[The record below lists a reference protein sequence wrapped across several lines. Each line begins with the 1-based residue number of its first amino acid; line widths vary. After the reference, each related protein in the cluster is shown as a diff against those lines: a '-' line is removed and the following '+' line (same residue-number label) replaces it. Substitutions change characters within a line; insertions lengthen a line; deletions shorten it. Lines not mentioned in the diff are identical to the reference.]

1 MSDALEDH
9 YGRDKLLDSILRTL
23 HEAGRDVDAL
33 TRDDLAGFEEFHLQ
47 GREGTR
53 ELARLAEIGP
63 DDQVLDVACGLGGAA
78 RTLAAEIGCRVT
90 GIDLTESCIEA
101 AVELTRR
108 VGLAERVS
116 FRHGDALELPF
127 DDGAFDV
134 VWLQH
139 MQFNVEEKA
148 RLLAGIARVLCPGGR
163 VALHEIFAGP
173 GGPLHFP
180 VPFDPDGSLSHM
192 IAPEAFLELAG
203 RAGLQCRHW
212 RDITARAGSWV
223 ERSLASLETRPVE
236 APSPLGP
243 NVVMGPR
250 FFDVLRVLLRNLRE
264 DRARVL
270 LGVLEK
276 STGQ

>member
-1 MSDALEDH
+1 MLEA
-9 YGRDKLLDSILRTL
+9 
-23 HEAGRDVDAL
+23 AGRHLRGAL
-33 TRDDLAGFEEFHLQ
+33 PE
-47 GREGTR
+47 
-53 ELARLAEIGP
+53 ARLAF
-63 DDQVLDVACGLGGAA
+63 VAA
-78 RTLAAEIGCRVT
+78 AAER
-90 GIDLTESCIEA
+90 
-101 AVELTRR
+101 
-108 VGLAERVS
+108 
-116 FRHGDALELPF
+116 LPF

-192 IAPEAFLELAG
+192 VAPEAFLELAG